1 MQTWLRNMQDSDF
14 PRIVALICK
23 EDARFDRKAYDFVR
37 LGLDHTV
44 KEIRK
49 KEAPRSGK
57 SRHVSGPELLDGL
70 RVYALEQYGPL
81 SKTVLNS
88 WGVTRCKDF
97 GEIVFNL
104 IEYNAFSKTDSDR
117 REDFAD
123 LYDFDDVFVKPFQP
137 HAAPEGRLGDRG
149 GRPRLTA
156 QPDAEAQIAA
166 ARTRPAGRV
175 LAGTRRAHGPPQRP
189 HASR

>member
-1 MQTWLRNMQDSDF
+1 MQDSDF

-23 EDARFDRKAYDFVR
+23 EDTRYDRKAYDFVR

-49 KEAPRSGK
+49 KESSRSGK
-57 SRHVSGPELLDGL
+57 ARHVSGPELLDGL
-70 RVYALEQYGPL
+70 RAYSLEQYGPL

-88 WGVTRCKDF
+88 WGVNTCKDF

-104 IEYNAFSKTDSDR
+104 IEYNAFSKTESDR
-117 REDFAD
+117 REDFAN

-137 HAAPEGRLGDRG
+137 AKRSRG
-149 GRPRLTA
+149 A
-156 QPDAEAQIAA
+156 SEAVGSA
-166 ARTRPAGRV
+166 
-175 LAGTRRAHGPPQRP
+175 
-189 HASR
+189 

>member
-1 MQTWLRNMQDSDF
+1 MQDSDF

-23 EDARFDRKAYDFVR
+23 EDARYDRKAYDFVR

-49 KEAPRSGK
+49 KEGARSGRA
-57 SRHVSGPELLDGL
+57 RHVSGPELLDGL
-70 RVYALEQYGPL
+70 RSYALEQYGPL

-88 WGVTRCKDF
+88 WGVNTCRDF

-104 IEYNAFSKTDSDR
+104 IEYNAFSKTESDR

-123 LYDFDDVFVKPFQP
+123 LYDFDDVFVRPFQP
-137 HAAPEGRLGDRG
+137 AK
-149 GRPRLTA
+149 RPR
-156 QPDAEAQIAA
+156 DASEAIGSA
-166 ARTRPAGRV
+166 
-175 LAGTRRAHGPPQRP
+175 
-189 HASR
+189 